1 MRQICTCRRYCTIQN
16 KKQAVNNYR
25 CSSINKNMKFS
36 LKLSDDNTKDT
47 RFNPE
52 QEKASNIYIYSY
64 HMRINT
70 TKEP

>member
-1 MRQICTCRRYCTIQN
+1 
-16 KKQAVNNYR
+16 
-25 CSSINKNMKFS
+25 MKFS